1 MDWPVVFRSHS
12 DIEAQIVRGLLET
25 HGIDAIPSTGPG
37 PSVFPFNAEGLV
49 EVRIAVPPDQA
60 DAAIRIIGEHRE
72 QMTGGVVV
80 PLERAIADLEQRI
93 GYRFRDVGL
102 LEHAL
107 THKSKAHEDATGGV
121 VDNESLEFLGDA
133 VLGFVVADLL
143 YREFPHF
150 QEGQKSKA
158 KAALVS
164 TAALAELAQRIGLGA
179 YLLLGR
185 GEEKT
190 GGRHKQ
196 ALLADGCEAVIAAVY
211 LDGGVDAARNFILGE
226 LRDEI
231 EHVRSPDF
239 LRDFKS
245 ALQERL
251 QADGR
256 PLPEYEVTA
265 ERGPDHDKRFHVTV
279 RVSGVV
285 LADSEGRTKKEAEQ
299 LAARHALAAL
309 NQSR

>member
-1 MDWPVVFRSHS
+1 
-12 DIEAQIVRGLLET
+12 
-25 HGIDAIPSTGPG
+25 
-37 PSVFPFNAEGLV
+37 
-49 EVRIAVPPDQA
+49 
-60 DAAIRIIGEHRE
+60 
-72 QMTGGVVV
+72 MTGGVVV

-164 TAALAELAQRIGLGA
+164 TAALAELAERIGLGA

-190 GGRHKQ
+190 GGRQQ
-196 ALLADGCEAVIAAVY
+196 AGAAGRR
-211 LDGGVDAARNFILGE
+211 LRGGHRGGLSRWRHRGRARLHPQRAGAT
-226 LRDEI
+226 
-231 EHVRSPDF
+231 RSSTCGRPTSCATSS
-239 LRDFKS
+239 RRCRS
-245 ALQERL
+245 VCRRI
-251 QADGR
+251 GR
-256 PLPEYEVTA
+256 PLPDYEVTA

-279 RVSGVV
+279 RVGGDV
-285 LADSEGRTKKEAEQ
+285 LAERGRPDEEGSGAGGGE
-299 LAARHALAAL
+299 AAL
-309 NQSR
+309 ENADAR